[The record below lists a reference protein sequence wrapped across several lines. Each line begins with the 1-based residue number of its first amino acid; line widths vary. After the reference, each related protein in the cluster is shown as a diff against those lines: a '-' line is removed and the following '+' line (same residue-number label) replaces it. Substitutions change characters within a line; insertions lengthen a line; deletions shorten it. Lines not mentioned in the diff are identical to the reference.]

1 MSFSS
6 LFIACFN
13 VAYEG
18 DSFLELTVEDPLTS
32 HLQLSIHHLGAL
44 QALTS
49 SITNQR
55 SSLSLA
61 LSNLHR
67 VNTGTSTSFQL
78 YLETAKPLMERYEAL
93 LEGWE
98 ENMSSIRKVRVVSGL
113 LVRGGSG
120 TGSTLAGHQREGSTT
135 SRGEE
140 KQRYLGDY
148 VSGDKMMAVRDGCLK
163 VLAELRMRTDQ
174 LQVTLDD
181 VMNNAEA
188 VQADLEATR

>member
-1 MSFSS
+1 
-6 LFIACFN
+6 
-13 VAYEG
+13 
-18 DSFLELTVEDPLTS
+18 
-32 HLQLSIHHLGAL
+32 
-44 QALTS
+44 
-49 SITNQR
+49 
-55 SSLSLA
+55 
-61 LSNLHR
+61 
-67 VNTGTSTSFQL
+67 
-78 YLETAKPLMERYEAL
+78 MERYEAL

-148 VSGDKMMAVRDGCLK
+148 VSGDKMMAVRDGCAK

-181 VMNNAEA
+181 VMSNAEA

>member
-1 MSFSS
+1 MNS
-6 LFIACFN
+6 
-13 VAYEG
+13 
-18 DSFLELTVEDPLTS
+18 TVEDPLTS
-32 HLQLSIHHLGAL
+32 HLHLSIHHLSAL
-44 QALTS
+44 QDLTS
-49 SITNQR
+49 TITNQR

-67 VNTGTSTSFQL
+67 VNTGTSTSFHL

-120 TGSTLAGHQREGSTT
+120 SGSTIAGHQHQREGSTA
-135 SRGEE
+135 SANKGGEE

-148 VSGDKMMAVRDGCLK
+148 VSAEKMMAVRDGCAK
-163 VLAELRMRTDQ
+163 VLAELRMRTEQ

-181 VMNNAEA
+181 VVQNAEA